1 MKVLHRIS
9 LKASGVDE
17 HCIISRK
24 GFSMK
29 KIIMSL
35 DVEFMSYQEHLIDEI
50 TATESTVKE
59 SKGDGFEYVIS

>member
-1 MKVLHRIS
+1 
-9 LKASGVDE
+9 
-17 HCIISRK
+17 
-24 GFSMK
+24 
-29 KIIMSL
+29 MSL